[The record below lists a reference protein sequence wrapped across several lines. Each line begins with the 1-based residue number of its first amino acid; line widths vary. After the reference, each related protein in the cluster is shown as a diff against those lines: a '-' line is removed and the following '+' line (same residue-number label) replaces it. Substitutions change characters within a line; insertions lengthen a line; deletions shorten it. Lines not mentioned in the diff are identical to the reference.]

1 MATMILVT
9 MVLAIG
15 IRLTMKSEVDN
26 FEITTFYQP
35 F

>member
-1 MATMILVT
+1 MATMIMVT
-9 MVLAIG
+9 MVLVIG

-26 FEITTFYQP
+26 FEITAIYQP